1 MWISDWWIYISL
13 TNLLCITSNS
23 EYTSYIFTF
32 SAFKEACKKCR
43 RTGKLQ
49 VTNFQFLDE
58 KMIDRRESLVYYQ
71 AAKYHCTLYTNLAKL
86 TRERKSWTKVERR
99 ERRVY
104 YIYIYKYRSQ
114 RAKQQKPR
122 QLRAW
127 KSSRTLVAM
136 RSTCRNVYLQFST
149 IVTMGGW
156 IMEASEH
163 IRTSTSRVNN
173 WKTNVKV
180 SSITKLVALANAPAR
195 RAATFL
201 WNMFFTSLTW
211 ASSHRL
217 RTQCFNRRATREE
230 TRRVAVSIFH
240 GITISK
246 LIRRS
251 KLLAIKHVSPTL
263 IWY

>member
-1 MWISDWWIYISL
+1 MSANWQVAGYELSVFGRKNDRSKGEFGILPGCEISL
-13 TNLLCITSNS
+13 HVIYEFGEINEGEEKLNESWEKRETCI
-23 EYTSYIFTF
+23 
-32 SAFKEACKKCR
+32 
-43 RTGKLQ
+43 L
-49 VTNFQFLDE
+49 
-58 KMIDRRESLVYYQ
+58 
-71 AAKYHCTLYTNLAKL
+71 
-86 TRERKSWTKVERR
+86 
-99 ERRVY
+99 

-201 WNMFFTSLTW
+201 WNMSLTW

-263 IWY
+263 I